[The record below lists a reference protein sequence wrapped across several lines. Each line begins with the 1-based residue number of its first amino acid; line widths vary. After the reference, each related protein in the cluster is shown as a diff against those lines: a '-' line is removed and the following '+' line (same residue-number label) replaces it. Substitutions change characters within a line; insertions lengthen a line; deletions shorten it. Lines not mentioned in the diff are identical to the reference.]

1 MKIKK
6 ILVFYLKINMSFTTI
21 NTIPRNYPPIVGEFS
36 YFYSKDIDNKSH
48 YLVKVFADEE
58 NQEKKCFCHFSS
70 PINLNNVPYYT
81 NSGIIKSIDKE
92 IVKNWHKRLTIDT

>member
-1 MKIKK
+1 
-6 ILVFYLKINMSFTTI
+6 MSRTTM

-48 YLVKVFADEE
+48 YMVKVYSTDNNIERSCA
-58 NQEKKCFCHFSS
+58 CHFSS
-70 PINLNNVPYYT
+70 PINLINEPYYT

-92 IVKNWHKRLTIDT
+92 IVSNGYKRLTIDT